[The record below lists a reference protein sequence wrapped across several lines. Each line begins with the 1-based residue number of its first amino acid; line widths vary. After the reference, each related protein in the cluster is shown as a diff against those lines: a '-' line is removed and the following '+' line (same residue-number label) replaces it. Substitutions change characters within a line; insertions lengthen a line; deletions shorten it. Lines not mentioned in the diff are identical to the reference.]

1 VGPAGE
7 LTTINLHKSTAAT
20 LRRMIGGKRRSYED
34 VILALLDL
42 HPPEAYLKEMARRYR
57 DEREYTSKQVYRDA
71 GLR

>member
-1 VGPAGE
+1 VQAKDA
-7 LTTINLHKSTAAT
+7 LTTINVHKSTVET
-20 LRRMIGGKRRSYED
+20 LRRMVGGKRRSYED

-57 DEREYTSKQVYRDA
+57 DEPEHPAEQVYREA